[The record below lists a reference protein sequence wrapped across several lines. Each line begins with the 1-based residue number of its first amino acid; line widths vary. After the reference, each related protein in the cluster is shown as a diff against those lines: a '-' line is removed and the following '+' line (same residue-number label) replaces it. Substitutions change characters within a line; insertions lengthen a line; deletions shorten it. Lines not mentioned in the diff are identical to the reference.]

1 MCSLFLAP
9 FGQGTAGWVLELFP
23 TECRATGFSVASF
36 IGGIGAFF

>member
-9 FGQGTAGWVLELFP
+9 FGQGTVGWVLELFP